1 MKTDTLFYQLFL
13 SFHSLLF
20 ELIER
25 PITEAEGYQ
34 FSSVEVKEKAFRF
47 DGIFTPETNDKP
59 FFLIEVQFQPKE
71 DFYWEFLS
79 EIFLYLNQYRPTQEW
94 QAVAIFARRSFEP
107 EIPNHV
113 REIIA
118 SNRIVRVY
126 LEDWLD
132 RETDS
137 FAIAIIQLILSSE
150 SQAVTMARQ
159 LGDKIEQERDTE
171 IQEQVLELVET
182 VLVYKFPKLNRQ
194 EIEAMFTYSDLK
206 QTRVYQE
213 AREEGEQR
221 GEQRGLKLG
230 EQKGLKLGEQLGL
243 KLGEQKGLKL
253 GEQKGLKLGEQRGLV
268 KGQATMLLRL
278 LNRKFG
284 QISPS
289 LRGKVNKLSA
299 KQLENLAEAL
309 FDLETIADL
318 SDWLKTQGKGK

>member
-1 MKTDTLFYQLFL
+1 MKTDTLFYQLFQ

-25 PITEAEGYQ
+25 PIIEAEGYQ

-47 DGIFTPETNDKP
+47 DGIFIPATNDKP

-79 EIFLYLNQYRPTQEW
+79 EIFLYLNQYRPKQEW

-126 LEDWLD
+126 LDDWLD

-150 SQAVTMARQ
+150 SQAVAMARQ
-159 LGDKIEQERDTE
+159 LGEKIEQENDPE
-171 IQEQVLELVET
+171 IQEQVLELIET
-182 VLVYKFPKLNRQ
+182 VLVYKFPKLSRQ

-221 GEQRGLKLG
+221 
-230 EQKGLKLGEQLGL
+230 
-243 KLGEQKGLKL
+243 
-253 GEQKGLKLGEQRGLV
+253 GLKLGEQRGLV

-318 SDWLKTQGKGK
+318 SDWLKTKGKAN

>member
-1 MKTDTLFYQLFL
+1 MKTDTLFYQLFQ

-47 DGIFTPETNDKP
+47 DGIFIPATNDKP

-79 EIFLYLNQYRPTQEW
+79 EIFLYLNQYRPKQEW

-107 EIPNHV
+107 EIPNYV

-126 LEDWLD
+126 LDDWLD

-137 FAIAIIQLILSSE
+137 FAINIIQLILSSE

-159 LGDKIEQERDTE
+159 LGEKIEQENDPE
-171 IQEQVLELVET
+171 IQEQVLELIET
-182 VLVYKFPKLNRQ
+182 VLVYKFPKLSRQ
-194 EIEAMFTYSDLK
+194 EIETMFTYSDLK

-213 AREEGEQR
+213 AREEGELR
-221 GEQRGLKLG
+221 GEK
-230 EQKGLKLGEQLGL
+230 
-243 KLGEQKGLKL
+243 
-253 GEQKGLKLGEQRGLV
+253 RGLV

-318 SDWLKTQGKGK
+318 SAWLKTQGKAK

>member
-1 MKTDTLFYQLFL
+1 MKTDTLFYQLFQ

-47 DGIFTPETNDKP
+47 DGIFIPATNDKP
-59 FFLIEVQFQPKE
+59 FFLIEIQFQPKE

-79 EIFLYLNQYRPTQEW
+79 EIFLYLNQYRPKQEW

-107 EIPNHV
+107 EIPNYV

-126 LEDWLD
+126 LDDWLD

-150 SQAVTMARQ
+150 SQAVTMARR
-159 LGDKIEQERDTE
+159 LGEKIEQENDPE
-171 IQEQVLELVET
+171 IQEQVLELIET
-182 VLVYKFPKLNRQ
+182 VLVYKFPKLSRQ
-194 EIEAMFTYSDLK
+194 EIETMFTYSDLK

-213 AREEGEQR
+213 AREEGELR
-221 GEQRGLKLG
+221 GEK
-230 EQKGLKLGEQLGL
+230 
-243 KLGEQKGLKL
+243 
-253 GEQKGLKLGEQRGLV
+253 RGLV

>member
-1 MKTDTLFYQLFL
+1 MKTDTLFYQLFQ

-25 PITEAEGYQ
+25 PISEAEGYE

-47 DGIFTPETNDKP
+47 DGIFIPATNDKP

-79 EIFLYLNQYRPTQEW
+79 EIFLYLNQYRPKQEW

-107 EIPNHV
+107 EIPNYV

-126 LEDWLD
+126 LDDWLD

-137 FAIAIIQLILSSE
+137 FAIAIVQLILSSE
-150 SQAVTMARQ
+150 SQAVAMARR
-159 LGDKIEQERDTE
+159 LGEKIEQENDPE
-171 IQEQVLELVET
+171 IQEQVLELIET
-182 VLVYKFPKLNRQ
+182 VLVYKFPKLSRQ
-194 EIEAMFTYSDLK
+194 EIETMFTYSDLK

-213 AREEGEQR
+213 AREEGELR
-221 GEQRGLKLG
+221 GEK
-230 EQKGLKLGEQLGL
+230 
-243 KLGEQKGLKL
+243 
-253 GEQKGLKLGEQRGLV
+253 RGLV

-318 SDWLKTQGKGK
+318 SAWLKTQGKAK

>member
-1 MKTDTLFYQLFL
+1 MKTDTLFYQLFQ

-47 DGIFTPETNDKP
+47 DGIFIPATNDKP

-71 DFYWEFLS
+71 DFYWEFPS
-79 EIFLYLNQYRPTQEW
+79 EIFLYLNQYRPKQEW

-126 LEDWLD
+126 LDDWLD

-150 SQAVTMARQ
+150 SQAVTMARR
-159 LGDKIEQERDTE
+159 LGEKIEQENDPE
-171 IQEQVLELVET
+171 IQEQVLELIET
-182 VLVYKFPKLNRQ
+182 VLVYKFPKLSRQ
-194 EIEAMFTYSDLK
+194 EIETMFTYSDLK

-213 AREEGEQR
+213 AREEGELR
-221 GEQRGLKLG
+221 GEK
-230 EQKGLKLGEQLGL
+230 
-243 KLGEQKGLKL
+243 
-253 GEQKGLKLGEQRGLV
+253 RGLV

-299 KQLENLAEAL
+299 KQLENLAETL

-318 SDWLKTQGKGK
+318 SDWLKTQGKAK

>member
-1 MKTDTLFYQLFL
+1 MKTDTLFYQLFQ

-47 DGIFTPETNDKP
+47 DGIFIPATNDKP
-59 FFLIEVQFQPKE
+59 FFLIEIQFQPKE

-79 EIFLYLNQYRPTQEW
+79 EIFLYLNQYRPKQEW

-107 EIPNHV
+107 EIPNYV

-126 LEDWLD
+126 LDDWLE

-137 FAIAIIQLILSSE
+137 FAISIVQLILSSE
-150 SQAVTMARQ
+150 SQAVAMARR
-159 LGDKIEQERDTE
+159 LGEKIEQENDPE
-171 IQEQVLELVET
+171 IQEQVLELIET
-182 VLVYKFPKLNRQ
+182 VLVYKFPKLTRQ

-206 QTRVYQE
+206 HTRVYQD
-213 AREEGEQR
+213 AREE
-221 GEQRGLKLG
+221 
-230 EQKGLKLGEQLGL
+230 
-243 KLGEQKGLKL
+243 
-253 GEQKGLKLGEQRGLV
+253 GEQRGLV

-289 LRGKVNKLSA
+289 
-299 KQLENLAEAL
+299 
-309 FDLETIADL
+309 
-318 SDWLKTQGKGK
+318 

>member
-1 MKTDTLFYQLFL
+1 MKTDTLFYQLFQ

-47 DGIFTPETNDKP
+47 DGIFIPATNDKP
-59 FFLIEVQFQPKE
+59 FFLIEIQFQPKE

-79 EIFLYLNQYRPTQEW
+79 EIFLYLNQYRPKQEW

-107 EIPNHV
+107 EIPNYV

-126 LEDWLD
+126 LDDWLE

-137 FAIAIIQLILSSE
+137 LISIVQLILSSE
-150 SQAVTMARQ
+150 SQAVAMARR
-159 LGDKIEQERDTE
+159 LGEKIEQENDPE
-171 IQEQVLELVET
+171 IQEQVLELIET
-182 VLVYKFPKLNRQ
+182 VLVYKFPKLTRQ

-206 QTRVYQE
+206 HTRVYQD
-213 AREEGEQR
+213 AREE
-221 GEQRGLKLG
+221 
-230 EQKGLKLGEQLGL
+230 
-243 KLGEQKGLKL
+243 
-253 GEQKGLKLGEQRGLV
+253 GEQRGLV

-318 SDWLKTQGKGK
+318 SDWLKTQGKAK

>member
-1 MKTDTLFYQLFL
+1 MKTDTLFYQLFQ

-25 PITEAEGYQ
+25 PIIEAEGYQ

-47 DGIFTPETNDKP
+47 DGIFIPATNDKP

-79 EIFLYLNQYRPTQEW
+79 EIFLYLNQYRPKQEW

-126 LEDWLD
+126 LDDWLD

-150 SQAVTMARQ
+150 SQAVTMARR
-159 LGDKIEQERDTE
+159 LGEKIEQENDLE
-171 IQEQVLELVET
+171 IQEQVLELIET
-182 VLVYKFPKLNRQ
+182 VLVYKFPKLTRQ

-206 QTRVYQE
+206 QTRVYQD
-213 AREEGEQR
+213 AREE
-221 GEQRGLKLG
+221 
-230 EQKGLKLGEQLGL
+230 
-243 KLGEQKGLKL
+243 
-253 GEQKGLKLGEQRGLV
+253 GEQRGLV

-289 LRGKVNKLSA
+289 LRGKVNKLLA

-309 FDLETIADL
+309 FDLETISDL
-318 SDWLKTQGKGK
+318 SDWLKTKGKGK

>member
-1 MKTDTLFYQLFL
+1 MKTDTLFYQLFQ

-47 DGIFTPETNDKP
+47 DGIFIPATNDKP

-79 EIFLYLNQYRPTQEW
+79 EIFLYLNQYRPKQEW

-126 LEDWLD
+126 LDDWLD

-137 FAIAIIQLILSSE
+137 FAISIIQLILSSE
-150 SQAVTMARQ
+150 SQAVTMARR
-159 LGDKIEQERDTE
+159 LGDKIEQENNPE
-171 IQEQVLELVET
+171 IQEQVLELIET

-213 AREEGEQR
+213 AREEGELR
-221 GEQRGLKLG
+221 GEK
-230 EQKGLKLGEQLGL
+230 
-243 KLGEQKGLKL
+243 
-253 GEQKGLKLGEQRGLV
+253 RGLV

-318 SDWLKTQGKGK
+318 SAWLKTQRKDK

>member
-1 MKTDTLFYQLFL
+1 MKTDTLFYQLFQ

-47 DGIFTPETNDKP
+47 DGIFIPATNDKP

-79 EIFLYLNQYRPTQEW
+79 EIFLYLNQYRPKQEW

-126 LEDWLD
+126 LDDWLD

-150 SQAVTMARQ
+150 SQAVTMARR
-159 LGDKIEQERDTE
+159 LGEKIEQENDPE
-171 IQEQVLELVET
+171 IQEQVLELIET
-182 VLVYKFPKLNRQ
+182 VLVYKFPKLTRQ

-206 QTRVYQE
+206 QTRVYQD
-213 AREEGEQR
+213 AKEE

-230 EQKGLKLGEQLGL
+230 EQ
-243 KLGEQKGLKL
+243 
-253 GEQKGLKLGEQRGLV
+253 RGVV

-318 SDWLKTQGKGK
+318 SDWLKTQGKAK

>member
-1 MKTDTLFYQLFL
+1 MKTDTLFYQLFQ

-47 DGIFTPETNDKP
+47 DGIFIPATNDKP
-59 FFLIEVQFQPKE
+59 FFLIEIQFQPKE

-79 EIFLYLNQYRPTQEW
+79 EIFLYLNQYRPKQEW

-107 EIPNHV
+107 EIPNYV

-126 LEDWLD
+126 LYDWLE

-137 FAIAIIQLILSSE
+137 FAISIVQLILSSE
-150 SQAVTMARQ
+150 SQAVAMARR
-159 LGDKIEQERDTE
+159 LGEKIEQENDPE
-171 IQEQVLELVET
+171 IQEQVLELIET
-182 VLVYKFPKLNRQ
+182 VLVYKFPKLTRQ

-206 QTRVYQE
+206 HTRVYQD
-213 AREEGEQR
+213 AREE
-221 GEQRGLKLG
+221 
-230 EQKGLKLGEQLGL
+230 
-243 KLGEQKGLKL
+243 
-253 GEQKGLKLGEQRGLV
+253 GEQRGLV

-318 SDWLKTQGKGK
+318 SDWLKTQGKAK

>member
-1 MKTDTLFYQLFL
+1 MKTDTLFYQLFQ

-47 DGIFTPETNDKP
+47 DGIFIPATNDKP
-59 FFLIEVQFQPKE
+59 FFLIEIQFQPKE

-79 EIFLYLNQYRPTQEW
+79 EIFLYLNQYRPKQEW

-107 EIPNHV
+107 EIPNYV

-126 LEDWLD
+126 LDDWLD

-150 SQAVTMARQ
+150 SQAVTMARR
-159 LGDKIEQERDTE
+159 LGEKIEQENDPE
-171 IQEQVLELVET
+171 IQEQVLELIET
-182 VLVYKFPKLNRQ
+182 VLVYKFPKLSRQ
-194 EIEAMFTYSDLK
+194 EIETMFTYSDLK

-213 AREEGEQR
+213 AREEGELR
-221 GEQRGLKLG
+221 GEK
-230 EQKGLKLGEQLGL
+230 
-243 KLGEQKGLKL
+243 
-253 GEQKGLKLGEQRGLV
+253 RGLV

-318 SDWLKTQGKGK
+318 SEWLKTQGKAK

>member
-1 MKTDTLFYQLFL
+1 MKTDTLFYQLFQ

-25 PITEAEGYQ
+25 PISEAEGYE

-47 DGIFTPETNDKP
+47 DGIFIPATNDKP

-79 EIFLYLNQYRPTQEW
+79 EIFLYLNQYRPKQEW

-107 EIPNHV
+107 EIPNYV

-126 LEDWLD
+126 LDDWLD

-137 FAIAIIQLILSSE
+137 FAIAIVQLILSSE
-150 SQAVTMARQ
+150 SQAVAMARR
-159 LGDKIEQERDTE
+159 LGEKIEQENDPE
-171 IQEQVLELVET
+171 IQEQVLELIET
-182 VLVYKFPKLNRQ
+182 VLVYKFPKLSRQ
-194 EIEAMFTYSDLK
+194 EIETMFTYSDLK

-213 AREEGEQR
+213 AREEGELR
-221 GEQRGLKLG
+221 GEK
-230 EQKGLKLGEQLGL
+230 
-243 KLGEQKGLKL
+243 
-253 GEQKGLKLGEQRGLV
+253 RGLV

-318 SDWLKTQGKGK
+318 SDWLKTQGKAK

>member
-1 MKTDTLFYQLFL
+1 MKTDTLFYQLFQ

-47 DGIFTPETNDKP
+47 DGIFIPATNDKP
-59 FFLIEVQFQPKE
+59 FFLIEIQFQPKE

-79 EIFLYLNQYRPTQEW
+79 EIFLYLNQYRPKQEW

-107 EIPNHV
+107 EIPNYV

-126 LEDWLD
+126 LDDWLE

-137 FAIAIIQLILSSE
+137 FAISIVQLILSSE
-150 SQAVTMARQ
+150 SQAVAMARR
-159 LGDKIEQERDTE
+159 LGEKIEQENDPE
-171 IQEQVLELVET
+171 IQEQVLELIET
-182 VLVYKFPKLNRQ
+182 VLVYKFPKLTRQ

-206 QTRVYQE
+206 HTRVYQD
-213 AREEGEQR
+213 AREE
-221 GEQRGLKLG
+221 
-230 EQKGLKLGEQLGL
+230 
-243 KLGEQKGLKL
+243 
-253 GEQKGLKLGEQRGLV
+253 GEQRGLV

-318 SDWLKTQGKGK
+318 SAWLKTQGKGK

>member
-1 MKTDTLFYQLFL
+1 MKTNTLFYQLFQ

-25 PITEAEGYQ
+25 PISEAEGYE

-47 DGIFTPETNDKP
+47 DGIFIPATNDKP

-79 EIFLYLNQYRPTQEW
+79 EIFLYLNQYRPKQEW

-107 EIPNHV
+107 EIPNYV

-126 LEDWLD
+126 LDDWLD

-137 FAIAIIQLILSSE
+137 FAIAIVQLILSSE
-150 SQAVTMARQ
+150 SQAVAMARR
-159 LGDKIEQERDTE
+159 LGEKIEQENDPE
-171 IQEQVLELVET
+171 IQEQVLELIET
-182 VLVYKFPKLNRQ
+182 VLVYKFPKLSRQ
-194 EIEAMFTYSDLK
+194 EIETMFTYSDLK

-213 AREEGEQR
+213 AREEGELR
-221 GEQRGLKLG
+221 GEK
-230 EQKGLKLGEQLGL
+230 
-243 KLGEQKGLKL
+243 
-253 GEQKGLKLGEQRGLV
+253 RGLV

-318 SDWLKTQGKGK
+318 SDWLKTQGKAK

>member
-1 MKTDTLFYQLFL
+1 MRTDTLFYQLFNA
-13 SFHSLLF
+13 FHSLLF

-25 PITEAEGYQ
+25 PISEAEGYE

-47 DGIFTPETNDKP
+47 DGIFIPKAKDKLIY
-59 FFLIEVQFQPKE
+59 LIEVQFQQKE
-71 DFYWEFLS
+71 DFYWEYLS
-79 EIFLYLNQYRPTQEW
+79 EIYLYLNQSRPEQDW
-94 QAVAIFARRSFEP
+94 KAIAIFARRSYEP
-107 EIPNHV
+107 EPRSHV
-113 REIIA
+113 QEMLNCQRLQ
-118 SNRIVRVY
+118 RVY
-126 LEDWLD
+126 LEDLVD

-137 FAIAIIQLILSSE
+137 FAINIIQLILSSE

-159 LGDKIEQERDTE
+159 LGDKIEQENDPE
-171 IQEQVLELVET
+171 IQEQVLELIET
-182 VLVYKFPKLNRQ
+182 VLVYKFPKLSRQ

-213 AREEGEQR
+213 AREEGEQS

-230 EQKGLKLGEQLGL
+230 EQRGLQ
-243 KLGEQKGLKL
+243 L

-268 KGQATMLLRL
+268 KGQATMLLRM